1 MKKFV
6 VLALCLGSTLT
17 ACKEDVP
24 TSVGNHPSAESARA
38 WVATEPVQCL
48 TNPWEADW
56 VQDHPGETYPRD
68 LNSWPRRL
76 TDEEVAIITDYYAEL
91 GVTVYGADTREK
103 ARTICAACNCEE
115 GFTLFLLV
123 GESDVETMI
132 GLGYRRAAPKP

>member
-1 MKKFV
+1 MPRLAV
-6 VLALCLGSTLT
+6 VVMCAGLLAVACSGDDSTSTDNLL
-17 ACKEDVP
+17 AAH
-24 TSVGNHPSAESARA
+24 GARV

-56 VQDHPGETYPRD
+56 VQDHPGEMYPRD

-76 TDEEVAIITDYYAEL
+76 TDEEIDIITDYYAEL
-91 GVTVYGADTREK
+91 GVTVFDTDTAEK
-103 ARTICAACNCEE
+103 SRTICAACTCEE
-115 GFTLFLLV
+115 GYTLFLLV